1 MAKDIIFVTGFFG
14 TPVKETAE
22 QVAMEKG
29 FDLLSLDD
37 EIERSDGRS
46 ILRICMIM
54 GEHEYRNKE
63 YEMLVKLTGAAEAGD
78 SGRGV
83 VIYCGDG
90 VLNDEMSRQL
100 ISDHQLIIAGENMTP
115 LQLWENARTITDSP
129 HAFMHFGDEE
139 TKKQAFMELLERQRR
154 LLGTSKN
161 GKK

>member
-14 TPVKETAE
+14 APVKETAE

-83 VIYCGDG
+83 TTAHIR
-90 VLNDEMSRQL
+90 SPT
-100 ISDHQLIIAGENMTP
+100 DHRRRKYDSSATMGKRPNHYRFPSCLHA
-115 LQLWENARTITDSP
+115 LW
-129 HAFMHFGDEE
+129 
-139 TKKQAFMELLERQRR
+139 
-154 LLGTSKN
+154 
-161 GKK
+161 

>member
-14 TPVKETAE
+14 APVKETAE

-63 YEMLVKLTGAAEAGD
+63 YEMLVKLTGAAAVSYTHLD
-78 SGRGV
+78 VYKRQFRRL
-83 VIYCGDG
+83 CN
-90 VLNDEMSRQL
+90 LWSR
-100 ISDHQLIIAGENMTP
+100 SY
-115 LQLWENARTITDSP
+115 
-129 HAFMHFGDEE
+129 
-139 TKKQAFMELLERQRR
+139 QRR
-154 LLGTSKN
+154 T
-161 GKK
+161 GKLSFFACHRVSYYP